1 MKRFIYHLLFTAL
14 ALTTTLS
21 VNAKITGKLID
32 ADDKSPLIEATI
44 KLVKANRDSTFMNGA
59 TSNVDGTFSIPVST
73 AGKYVLKVTYL
84 GYNNVSRAITVP
96 QSGSLALIVLHFLEV
111 LLNLYDAVAEFLI
124 NRRKSIVDCNNVVT
138 NVNHVVIYFRQIA
151 IDRINRAN
159 NRTKVNISFCHI
171 FLPFCF

>member
-44 KLVKANRDSTFMNGA
+44 KLVKANRDSTFVNGA

-84 GYNNVSRAITVP
+84 GYNNVSRVITVP
-96 QSGSLALIVLHFLEV
+96 QSGSLALGEIAMTPSTIMLKE
-111 LLNLYDAVAEFLI
+111 AT
-124 NRRKSIVDCNNVVT
+124 VVGVKT
-138 NVNHVVIYFRQIA
+138 EITVKEDTVE
-151 IDRINRAN
+151 
-159 NRTKVNISFCHI
+159 
-171 FLPFCF
+171 